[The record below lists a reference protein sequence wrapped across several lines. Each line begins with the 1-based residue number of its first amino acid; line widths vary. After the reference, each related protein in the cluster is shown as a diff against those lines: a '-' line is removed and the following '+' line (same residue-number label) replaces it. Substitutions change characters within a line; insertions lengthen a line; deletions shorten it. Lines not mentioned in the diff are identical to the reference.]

1 VQVQEEAGGVG
12 DMEVVV
18 ECIDDIHV
26 GVDKDDDDVG
36 SEESDEIML
45 GMRMMMIMM
54 ITAIRVKIQLVIL
67 KKTLIGQHG
76 WSLKH
81 LAKVLRLLLTLIKW
95 TQEILIWLMKLNI
108 LMSWILH
115 LEVKMKV
122 PRKLDILILRYMKM
136 MKM

>member
-1 VQVQEEAGGVG
+1 MQVQEEAGGVG

>member
-1 VQVQEEAGGVG
+1 MQVQDEAGGVG
-12 DMEVVV
+12 EMEVVV
-18 ECIDDIHV
+18 ECMDDIHV

-81 LAKVLRLLLTLIKW
+81 LVKVLRLLLILIKW

>member
-1 VQVQEEAGGVG
+1 MQVQEEAGGVG

-122 PRKLDILILRYMKM
+122 PRELDILIIRCLKM